1 MIKIIFCMKIRQY
14 YKEASDSLYM
24 EHIVEACH
32 TTTTSQIREKG
43 KDLFFLFSNISTR
56 RNQIIQK

>member
-1 MIKIIFCMKIRQY
+1 MIKIISCMKIRQY

-32 TTTTSQIREKG
+32 TTTSQIREKG